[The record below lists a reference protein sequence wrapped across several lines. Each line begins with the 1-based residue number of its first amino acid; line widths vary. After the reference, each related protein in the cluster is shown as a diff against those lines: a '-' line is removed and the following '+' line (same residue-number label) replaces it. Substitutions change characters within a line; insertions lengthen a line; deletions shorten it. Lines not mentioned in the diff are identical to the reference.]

1 MNVPETFFSVGEEL
15 RLFFLSCLTGA
26 VFGVYYDVFRTLRI
40 AIRHNKFF
48 VLLEDIVFLA
58 TYAVCLL
65 SFASAEARG
74 ELRGYYVLG
83 GAVGFTLY
91 YFTVGKTVIR
101 LMQKLTGAIKCVFA
115 VAVKPFVAVW
125 NKFVGYSKN
134 IVKSNKN
141 LHSHLK
147 KHRKI

>member
-15 RLFFLSCLTGA
+15 RLFLLTCLTGA
-26 VFGVYYDVFRTLRI
+26 IFGVYYDVFRTLRL
-40 AIRHNKFF
+40 AVRHNKFF
-48 VLLEDIVFLA
+48 VLLEDILFLA
-58 TYAVCLL
+58 TYAVYLL

-83 GAVGFTLY
+83 GIIGFTLY

-101 LMQKLTGAIKCVFA
+101 LMQKLTGVIKCVFA
-115 VAVKPFVAVW
+115 VVVKPFIAVGR
-125 NKFVGYSKN
+125 KFVGYTKN
-134 IVKSNKN
+134 IVKTNKN

-147 KHRKI
+147 KHSEM